1 MGRLNPRINPPRRAP
16 NANDNSQRLDA
27 RVSTAPPDRPA
38 ESLDYAF
45 NTVRSSALLD
55 TLAMQQGKDR
65 FQALL
70 EVIQSRKQAS
80 ETDDKRCDE
89 EEAALLRKISANT
102 AVKDEKDEEVND
114 LRKQL
119 NNAINGAREVQNLGE
134 KLGEE
139 LAKLKAEREA
149 AKRRNDEW
157 ISGMLNLT
165 VSVGQHLEIESL
177 ISSRKVSMQRPQ

>member
-1 MGRLNPRINPPRRAP
+1 
-16 NANDNSQRLDA
+16 
-27 RVSTAPPDRPA
+27 
-38 ESLDYAF
+38 
-45 NTVRSSALLD
+45 
-55 TLAMQQGKDR
+55 MQQGKDR

-149 AKRRNDEW
+149 AKRCNDEW
-157 ISGMLNLT
+157 ISGVLNLT